1 LYSANQGI
9 KLIEVPAIT
18 EERFQCREISLL
30 NLYIKAK
37 NGVPEAV
44 AKWKAIIENKT

>member
-1 LYSANQGI
+1 M

-18 EERFQCREISLL
+18 EDKYQCREISLL

-37 NGVPEAV
+37 NGIPEAV
-44 AKWKAIIENKT
+44 KEWDAIKE